1 MKGIPESD
9 EMKVK
14 YPYNYKQYVKQIR
27 YEDIANNSALRKFIR
42 IQRLVILLN
51 VVIAV
56 AAIAI
61 VWGEV

>member
-1 MKGIPESD
+1 MNGIPESD

-42 IQRLVILLN
+42 IG
-51 VVIAV
+51 AE
-56 AAIAI
+56 AAESRS
-61 VWGEV
+61 G